1 MNELQGEIRKSKFSI
16 FYGNQKR
23 DCGWSTPSAAWY
35 AVHLQH
41 GMLIRLHTVS
51 RNAFIVTEKSA
62 KIDGA
67 NGLKKNMD
75 ENTVSLSLVTL
86 YAKQG

>member
-1 MNELQGEIRKSKFSI
+1 MNSREKSENPSLVYFTAIRKETVD
-16 FYGNQKR
+16 G
-23 DCGWSTPSAAWY
+23 
-35 AVHLQH
+35 QH

-51 RNAFIVTEKSA
+51 INAFIVTEKSA

-75 ENTVSLSLVTL
+75 ENTVLLSLVTL

>member
-1 MNELQGEIRKSKFSI
+1 
-16 FYGNQKR
+16 
-23 DCGWSTPSAAWY
+23 
-35 AVHLQH
+35 
-41 GMLIRLHTVS
+41 MLIRLHTVS
-51 RNAFIVTEKSA
+51 RNAFIATEKSA

-75 ENTVSLSLVTL
+75 ENTVLLSLVTF

>member
-1 MNELQGEIRKSKFSI
+1 MNSREKSENPSLVYFTAIRKETVD
-16 FYGNQKR
+16 GQL
-23 DCGWSTPSAAWY
+23 
-35 AVHLQH
+35 HLQH

-51 RNAFIVTEKSA
+51 RNAFINFIVTEKSA
-62 KIDGA
+62 KIDGV

-75 ENTVSLSLVTL
+75 ENTVLLSLVTL

>member
-1 MNELQGEIRKSKFSI
+1 MNSREKSENPSLVYFTAIRKETVD
-16 FYGNQKR
+16 GQL
-23 DCGWSTPSAAWY
+23 
-35 AVHLQH
+35 HLQH

-67 NGLKKNMD
+67 NGPKKNMD
-75 ENTVSLSLVTL
+75 ENTVLLSLVTL

>member
-35 AVHLQH
+35 ADQVAHSVKKC
-41 GMLIRLHTVS
+41 IY
-51 RNAFIVTEKSA
+51 FIDTEKSA

-75 ENTVSLSLVTL
+75 ENTVLLSLVTL

>member
-1 MNELQGEIRKSKFSI
+1 MNSREKSENPSLVYFTAIRKETVD
-16 FYGNQKR
+16 GQL
-23 DCGWSTPSAAWY
+23 
-35 AVHLQH
+35 HLQH

-51 RNAFIVTEKSA
+51 RNAFIATEKSA

-75 ENTVSLSLVTL
+75 EKHSFTVTCDIVCK
-86 YAKQG
+86 AGMI

>member
-1 MNELQGEIRKSKFSI
+1 MNSKEKSENPSLVYFTAIRKETVD
-16 FYGNQKR
+16 GQL
-23 DCGWSTPSAAWY
+23 
-35 AVHLQH
+35 HLQH

-75 ENTVSLSLVTL
+75 EKHSFTVTCDILCK
-86 YAKQG
+86 AGMI